1 MALNL
6 DIYQLIMSNGL
17 KISNPAVNAG
27 RETSNQLMALETAL
41 NNPALDLLGVDLTV
55 LTSARDSIAST
66 NTNITGSVNAMATT
80 ADNAIQMSSMAQQVN
95 RLDAL
100 SEAVPVSC
108 SNTTELFG
116 SIQGENDAAFAVVDE
131 SASALFQAITD
142 FMSGVIELDEFET
155 LLTTLSDYMSAA
167 DREISSLLGKEAA
180 KALEVKNKITS
191 SAIAQ
196 NIAMLWDNPC
206 SKAVMNDVLPDDIK
220 RLLS

>member
-41 NNPALDLLGVDLTV
+41 NNPALDLLGIDLSV
-55 LTSARDSIAST
+55 LSSARDRIAST
-66 NTNITGSVNAMATT
+66 NTNIIGSVNAMATT

-100 SEAVPVSC
+100 SGAVPVSC

-116 SIQGENDAAFAVVDE
+116 SIQGENDAAFAVINKAV
-131 SASALFQAITD
+131 SALSQAINDFIGGLIDVDAFATWLATTTD
-142 FMSGVIELDEFET
+142 
-155 LLTTLSDYMSAA
+155 TLSPADSDIAA
-167 DREISSLLGKEAA
+167 LLSKELA
-180 KALEVKNKITS
+180 KANEIKNKITS

-196 NIAMLWDNPC
+196 NIAMLWGDPC

-220 RLLS
+220 RLLP

>member
-100 SEAVPVSC
+100 SGAVPASC

-116 SIQGENDAAFAVVDE
+116 SIQGENDAAFAVINKAV
-131 SASALFQAITD
+131 SALFQAINDFIGGLIDVDAFATWLATITD
-142 FMSGVIELDEFET
+142 
-155 LLTTLSDYMSAA
+155 TLSLADSDIAA
-167 DREISSLLGKEAA
+167 LLSKELA
-180 KALEVKNKITS
+180 KANEIKNKITS

-206 SKAVMNDVLPDDIK
+206 SKSVMNDVLPDDIK
-220 RLLS
+220 RLLP

>member
-6 DIYQLIMSNGL
+6 NIYQHIMNNGL
-17 KISNPAVNAG
+17 TISNPAVDAG
-27 RETSNQLMALETAL
+27 RETSSQLMALETAL
-41 NNPALDLLGVDLTV
+41 SNPALDLLGIDLAV

-80 ADNAIQMSSMAQQVN
+80 ADSAIQMSSMAQQVN
-95 RLDAL
+95 RLDAM
-100 SEAVPVSC
+100 SDAVPSSC

-131 SASALFQAITD
+131 SASALSQAIID
-142 FMSGVIELDEFET
+142 FMGGVIELDEFET

-167 DREISSLLGKEAA
+167 DGDISSLLSKETA
-180 KALEVKNKITS
+180 KASEIKNKITS

-206 SKAVMNDVLPDDIK
+206 SKAVMNDVLPDEIK
-220 RLLS
+220 GLLP